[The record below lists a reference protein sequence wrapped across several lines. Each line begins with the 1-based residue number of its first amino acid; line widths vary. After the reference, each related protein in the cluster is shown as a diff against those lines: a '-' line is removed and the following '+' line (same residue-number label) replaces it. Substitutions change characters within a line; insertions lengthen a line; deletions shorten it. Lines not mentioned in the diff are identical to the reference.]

1 MALRGYVIILTTV
14 SSREDAERI
23 ARTIVSEKLA
33 ACVSIVDGVSSVY
46 WWEGRVEEEKELL
59 LIIKTSIDKLLELTR
74 RLREIHPYRV
84 PEILVLPVAAGL
96 PDYLTWVEEATKR

>member
-1 MALRGYVIILTTV
+1 VIILTTV